1 MPTPPAPRRLHEH
14 PMPDRAAGALLGPL
28 VAAALVGVPPRQAAH
43 LATTIT
49 TPPPTPDPDHLAH
62 LLRFALHQG
71 HTPHHPP
78 TAPIARTWAQALH
91 TLVHTRT
98 PPTTAPELEH
108 TPTTD
113 PHSASWQA
121 LTHTPYPPHEPAHG
135 SFACTHLTRAI
146 HAAHRAGGHQAAL
159 YTGALTGARW
169 GASAL
174 PLQALRRLSE
184 HTDPHT
190 LTRTA
195 LDLITPTPDPH
206 AWPHTPLR
214 SEDGLNPPTFAVA
227 HPLDPH
233 VLLGN
238 LAYLRSRPDHVDAVV
253 SLCRTHPHDA
263 PHLAGPDWIRVWLHD
278 TPDANTNVHFTLDQ
292 AADAVATL
300 RAEGK
305 RVLVHCWAGASRTP
319 AVATRYAITAL
330 DAPPLQTMA
339 TMIRTVGGHLDN
351 PSLSRAVADLSGLDL
366 PDPAQTL
373 FDGRLPPRRPDL
385 HQHRTRR

>member
-174 PLQALRRLSE
+174 PLQALRRVSE

-263 PHLAGPDWIRVWLHD
+263 PTWPAPTGSGYGCTTPPTPTPTCTSPWTRPPTPWPPCAPRANASWCTAGP
-278 TPDANTNVHFTLDQ
+278 
-292 AADAVATL
+292 
-300 RAEGK
+300 E
-305 RVLVHCWAGASRTP
+305 
-319 AVATRYAITAL
+319 
-330 DAPPLQTMA
+330 PPE
-339 TMIRTVGGHLDN
+339 
-351 PSLSRAVADLSGLDL
+351 
-366 PDPAQTL
+366 
-373 FDGRLPPRRPDL
+373 PPRWPPATPSPPWTPHPYRPWPP
-385 HQHRTRR
+385 